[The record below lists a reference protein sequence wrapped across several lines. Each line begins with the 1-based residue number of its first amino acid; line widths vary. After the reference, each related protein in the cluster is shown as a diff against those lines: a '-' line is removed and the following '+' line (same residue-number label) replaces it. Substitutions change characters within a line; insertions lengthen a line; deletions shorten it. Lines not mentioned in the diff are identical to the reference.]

1 MITLKPQTVVGTFV
15 ATFVATF
22 VITIAGVISAH
33 AATPAAPVAT
43 KTAWQET
50 RHGEVVTD
58 DHRWLHKKQSP
69 EVTAYLNAENAYT
82 EAMTADI
89 APLSEKLFAEIKG
102 RMQEVDL
109 PVPVRRGN
117 YYYHSPF
124 EAGKQYAIK
133 ARRPAVG
140 ERQAYD
146 ESAPKEILLNQN
158 VLAEGQKYFR
168 SQRVPSVPAM
178 A

>member
-1 MITLKPQTVVGTFV
+1 M
-15 ATFVATF
+15 
-22 VITIAGVISAH
+22 
-33 AATPAAPVAT
+33 
-43 KTAWQET
+43 
-50 RHGEVVTD
+50 VTD
-58 DHRWLHKKQSP
+58 DYRWLHKKQSP

-109 PVPVRRGN
+109 SVPLQRGN
-117 YYYHSPF
+117 YYYYSPF

-140 ERQAYD
+140 ERQVYD
-146 ESAPKEILLNQN
+146 ESAPEEILLNQN
-158 VLAEGQKYFR
+158 VLAEGQKYFQIATSAVSPDDGLIAYTLDTTGFR
-168 SQRVPSVPAM
+168 QFDLHVKDIKTGKLVGTTVPRVTSVA
-178 A
+178 